1 MTRLLDRVRRAAEDV
16 AARADHVRVDRERL
30 AELASSLRRLP
41 MELPP
46 LEPETHHLGHGEET
60 VAFLLTLD
68 AVNFGSGY
76 FPELRPFMERTGYF
90 AVAAALRHRYLEE
103 GPLGADELA
112 ALQPQDCA
120 RIFGQRPDGSA
131 GELMASFAASLNELG
146 ALLLERFGGS
156 FAALLDAA
164 GGSAERLVELLAELP
179 SFHDVSSYKGLE
191 VPILKRAQISA
202 ADLSLALGEGSF
214 GDLERLTVFA
224 DCTVPHVLR
233 LDGVLR
239 YSEALAGRIDAEE
252 PIAAGSGEEVEIR
265 AVALHACELLL
276 AELRRRGRRVLA
288 MQLDYFLWNRG
299 QEPRYAALP
308 SHLTRTIYY

>member
-1 MTRLLDRVRRAAEDV
+1 MTLLDRVRRAAEEV
-16 AARADHVRVDRERL
+16 AAHSDHVRVDHARL
-30 AELASSLRRLP
+30 LELAASLQRLP
-41 MELPP
+41 MELPRLDP
-46 LEPETHHLGHGEET
+46 GTHHLGQGEET

-90 AVAAALRHRYLEE
+90 AVAAALRHRYLRE

-112 ALQPQDCA
+112 ALRPEDCA
-120 RIFGQRPDGSA
+120 CIFGQSPDGAA
-131 GELMASFAASLNELG
+131 GELMANFATSLNELG
-146 ALLLERFGGS
+146 RLLLERFGGS
-156 FAALLDAA
+156 FAALLNAA
-164 GGSAERLVELLAELP
+164 EGSAERLVELLAGLS
-179 SFHDVSSYKGLE
+179 SFRDVSSYKGFE
-191 VPILKRAQISA
+191 VPLLKRAQISA

-233 LDGVLR
+233 LDGVLQ
-239 YSEALAGRIDAEE
+239 YSGALAERIDAEE
-252 PIAAGSGEEVEIR
+252 PIDAGSGEEVEIR

-299 QEPRYAALP
+299 QEPRYASRP